1 MTVRG
6 PAEAPLARADLPW
19 LALVILCGGA
29 IAPVLLMAGLATTPA
44 STVSLLLNLEGLAT
58 LAIAWLVFR
67 ENVDRRLLVGAAAIL
82 GGALLL
88 SWRGGGPKGG
98 RAGILGFAGACLA
111 GGTAMIGR

>member
-1 MTVRG
+1 MRISDWSSDVCSS
-6 PAEAPLARADLPW
+6 DL
-19 LALVILCGGA
+19 
-29 IAPVLLMAGLATTPA
+29 
-44 STVSLLLNLEGLAT
+44 LEGLAT

-98 RAGILGFAGACLA
+98 GAGILAIAGSCLA
-111 GGTAMIGR
+111 WGIDHNLTRRLRIARAEERRVGKEGVGMCRNRGCPTY